1 MTKLRVLLLVL
12 PALAQLWAQPVDPDF
27 YSGIRWRLV
36 GPFRGGK
43 ATMVSGIPANPAVYY
58 MGTAGSGVWKTV
70 DGGQVWT
77 SVSDSVQLPA
87 SARSP
92 SRRRAP
98 RPSTPAPAPRTPPAF
113 TALTTAGDIGIW
125 SHCRDT
131 VSLPS

>member
-43 ATMVSGIPANPAVYY
+43 ATMASGIPGNPAVYY

-77 SVSDSVQLPA
+77 CVSDAMRLTGIGAVAVAPSQPDTVYVGA
-87 SARSP
+87 SAVGN
-92 SRRRAP
+92 A
-98 RPSTPAPAPRTPPAF
+98 
-113 TALTTAGDIGIW
+113 AGLD
-125 SHCRDT
+125 RK
-131 VSLPS
+131 